1 MNGGAC
7 RDRHSIRRITDAFG
21 RMQWGAFVTG
31 AAQNLASGDRCAIH
45 SWSALVPFSFSIV
58 YYEIRFC

>member
-7 RDRHSIRRITDAFG
+7 RDRRSIRRITDAFG
-21 RMQWGAFVTG
+21 RMQWGAFVTS

>member
-7 RDRHSIRRITDAFG
+7 RDRRSIRRITDAFG